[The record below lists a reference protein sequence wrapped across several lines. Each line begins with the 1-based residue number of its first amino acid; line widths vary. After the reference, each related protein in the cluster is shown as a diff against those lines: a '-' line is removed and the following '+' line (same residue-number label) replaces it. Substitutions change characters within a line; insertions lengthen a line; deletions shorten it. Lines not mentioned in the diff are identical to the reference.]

1 MMNDSFPPLTE
12 AVLGGPDLSPE
23 TLDAYLEA
31 LQADDP
37 AGATTLLAAH
47 PGLGAWTECLRDLDG
62 LATAIAGPA
71 GEDTTTTA
79 PLPRPFG
86 PYELLAELGR
96 GGMGVVYRARHLHLG
111 RDVAVKLLTA
121 GSCATEEQ
129 RRRFLAESRLAARIR
144 HPRIVSIHDG
154 GDQEG
159 QLWCAMDLVDGD
171 DLAAL
176 LRDGPLPLREAVHL
190 VAEIARAVHHLHDH
204 GILHRDVKASNILLD
219 RNGTPYLTDF
229 GLARGD
235 DSDATATGTVLGT
248 PASMSPEQ
256 AAGRV
261 REIDA
266 RSDVY
271 GLGAVLYEAVG
282 GTPPFGG
289 NSPIDTLL
297 DVLERDPLPPSHW
310 NRDVPPPLDRIC
322 LRCLEKSPARR
333 PATAAALAD
342 DLDRWLAGG
351 QIAPLD
357 DSFAERIARLVR
369 RHPAAGFRLLGITG
383 TIAIVLVRCLVDPE
397 TVGYYVPVVA
407 GLALWGALAIGWE
420 VLGTPRRGAGMA
432 RPLPRFRRSWM
443 TAGTW
448 LAAGTWLPA
457 RTWLTAALVLI
468 DVVSVTVLLALVNG
482 KSGPLLAVYPLLVT
496 AAGVWLDRRLVRIV
510 TIACL
515 AAHVTLLVATPGPVI
530 WHVALILDVLMLCTA
545 AITEFQIG
553 RIRLPRAT
561 PR

>member
-1 MMNDSFPPLTE
+1 MMDDSLPPPTE
-12 AVLGGPDLSPE
+12 AVSGGPDPSPE

-31 LQADDP
+31 LQGGDHAR
-37 AGATTLLAAH
+37 ATMLLAAH
-47 PGLGAWTECLRDLDG
+47 PGLGAWTACLRDLDG
-62 LATAIAGPA
+62 LAATIAGDGDDEPA
-71 GEDTTTTA
+71 DS
-79 PLPRPFG
+79 LPRAFG
-86 PYELLAELGR
+86 PFELLAELGR

-121 GSCATEEQ
+121 GSCATGEQ

-144 HPRIVSIHDG
+144 HSRIVSIHDA
-154 GDQEG
+154 GDEEG

-171 DLAAL
+171 DLAAM
-176 LRDGPLPLREAVHL
+176 LRAGPLPLKDAVHL

-204 GILHRDVKASNILLD
+204 GILHRDVKSSNILID
-219 RNGTPYLTDF
+219 RAGTPYLTDF

-271 GLGAVLYEAVG
+271 GLGTVLYEALG

-297 DVLERDPLPPSHW
+297 DVLEREPFPPSHW
-310 NRDVPPPLDRIC
+310 NPHVPAPLDRVC

-342 DLDRWLAGG
+342 DLDTWLAGG
-351 QIAPLD
+351 RIAPLD
-357 DSFAERIARLVR
+357 ESFTVGIARLVR
-369 RHPAAGFRLLGITG
+369 RHPAAGFRLLGIFG
-383 TIAIVLVRCLVDPE
+383 TIVIILVRCFTNPEMVGFYLPVLV
-397 TVGYYVPVVA
+397 
-407 GLALWGALAIGWE
+407 GLALWGALTLLWE

-432 RPLPRFRRSWM
+432 GRRLRLLPVA
-443 TAGTW
+443 AGTW
-448 LAAGTWLPA
+448 LAAGKWVA
-457 RTWLTAALVLI
+457 AALVLT
-468 DVVSVTVLLALVNG
+468 DVIFVTGLLALVDG
-482 KSGPLLAVYPLLVT
+482 KSGPLVAVYPLLVT
-496 AAGVWLDRRLVRIV
+496 AAGLWLDRRLVRVV
-510 TIACL
+510 TFACL
-515 AAHVTLLVATPGPVI
+515 AAHLTLQIVAPGPVI
-530 WHVALILDVLMLCTA
+530 WHVALIVDVLMLCTA
-545 AITEFQIG
+545 AITDFQIG
-553 RIRLPRAT
+553 RIRLPRAA

>member
-1 MMNDSFPPLTE
+1 MMNDSLPPPTE
-12 AVLGGPDLSPE
+12 AVPGGPDLSPE
-23 TLDAYLEA
+23 TVDAYLEA
-31 LQADDP
+31 LQADDH

-71 GEDTTTTA
+71 GDDATTA

-111 RDVAVKLLTA
+111 RDVAVKFLLA
-121 GSCATEEQ
+121 GSCATDEQ

-144 HPRIVSIHDG
+144 HPRIVSIHDA

-176 LRDGPLPLREAVHL
+176 LRDGPMPLREAVHL

-204 GILHRDVKASNILLD
+204 GILHRDVKSSNILLD
-219 RNGTPYLTDF
+219 RNRTPYLTDF

-369 RHPAAGFRLLGITG
+369 RHPAAGFRLIGITG

-397 TVGYYVPVVA
+397 TVGFYVPVVA

-448 LAAGTWLPA
+448 LPA

-468 DVVSVTVLLALVNG
+468 DVVSVTVLLALVDG
-482 KSGPLLAVYPLLVT
+482 KSGPLVAVYPLLVT

-553 RIRLPRAT
+553 RIRLPRAA